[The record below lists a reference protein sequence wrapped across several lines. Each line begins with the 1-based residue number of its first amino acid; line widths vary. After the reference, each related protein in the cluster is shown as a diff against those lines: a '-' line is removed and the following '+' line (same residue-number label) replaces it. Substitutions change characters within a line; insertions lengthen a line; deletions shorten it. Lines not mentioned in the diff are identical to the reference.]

1 MAAVKRRP
9 RPRTRTRRVVA
20 LIGGIPEEPQADAGA
35 EAEIRVY
42 GSAKEA
48 GAGELRRLLASL
60 KGGGIDEVWILFCWI
75 GHSES
80 RAIQKVCRPRGIPVR
95 FLGGRGQVTQPR

>member
-1 MAAVKRRP
+1 MRRWP
-9 RPRTRTRRVVA
+9 RPQPRTRRVVA
-20 LIGGIPEEPQADAGA
+20 LIGGIPEKRPADAGG

-80 RAIQKVCRPRGIPVR
+80 RAIQKVCRRRGIPVR
-95 FLGGRGQVTQPR
+95 LLGGRGQVERVR

>member
-9 RPRTRTRRVVA
+9 RPPARTRRVVA
-20 LIGGIPEEPQADAGA
+20 LIGGIPEERQADAGG

-60 KGGGIDEVWILFCWI
+60 KGGGIDEVSLLFCWI

-80 RAIQKVCRPRGIPVR
+80 RAIQNVCRRRGIPVR
-95 FLGGRGQVTQPR
+95 LLGGRGQVGRTR